1 MFEIL
6 LKAEKV
12 FIIPLLMDMRSNW
25 RSLPKISG
33 NFSEN
38 SVTLKVISIFQKTP
52 TANDVNWEDYF
63 YEYILNKLHL
73 PSCWFSVKGPNILHS
88 LKITIHINLA
98 AVIVI
103 PVSSSS
109 SPSSSPSS
117 SSWSSSSS
125 SSSWSGWF
133 LMIFWEVGS
142 SE

>member
-1 MFEIL
+1 MLFEIL

-63 YEYILNKLHL
+63 YEYIVNKLRSFH
-73 PSCWFSVKGPNILHS
+73 PADS
-88 LKITIHINLA
+88 L
-98 AVIVI
+98 
-103 PVSSSS
+103 
-109 SPSSSPSS
+109 
-117 SSWSSSSS
+117 
-125 SSSWSGWF
+125 
-133 LMIFWEVGS
+133 
-142 SE
+142 

>member
-38 SVTLKVISIFQKTP
+38 SVTLKVISIFQKTL

-88 LKITIHINLA
+88 LKITIHI
-98 AVIVI
+98 VI
-103 PVSSSS
+103 PVFSSS
-109 SPSSSPSS
+109 SPSSSLS
-117 SSWSSSSS
+117 SSWSW
-125 SSSWSGWF
+125 SSSWSRWF
-133 LMIFWEVGS
+133 LMIFRRVGG
-142 SE
+142 